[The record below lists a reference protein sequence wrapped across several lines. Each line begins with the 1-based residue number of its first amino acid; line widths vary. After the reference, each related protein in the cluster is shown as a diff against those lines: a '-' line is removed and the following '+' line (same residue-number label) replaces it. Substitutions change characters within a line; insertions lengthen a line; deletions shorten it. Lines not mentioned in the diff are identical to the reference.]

1 MRRLALLLV
10 GLALC
15 IGGCEDG
22 VTDGEDFVYHNAI
35 LRDVR
40 PLQAAAS
47 GTLQRPDFS
56 WPATDEKHVACAI
69 FERRISVRK
78 NQITNADDILWLW
91 HSGLGTGRDGNV
103 LFEHGVRNEAGAPP
117 LDRLPPGTYY
127 WAVWA
132 LDEQGLP
139 IAATDEYTLTVPR

>member
-1 MRRLALLLV
+1 MSRLVLLLTAV
-10 GLALC
+10 VFCAP
-15 IGGCEDG
+15 GCDAGSEG
-22 VTDGEDFVYHNAI
+22 SEDFVYHNAI
-35 LRDVR
+35 LRGVN

-47 GTLQRPDFS
+47 GTLERPDFS
-56 WPATDEKHVACAI
+56 WPATDEKHVACAV

-78 NQITNADDILWLW
+78 NQITNADDIIWVW

-103 LFEHGVRNEAGAPP
+103 LYEHGVANEAGQDPP
-117 LDRLPPGTYY
+117 DRLPTGTYY

-139 IAATDEYTLTVPR
+139 ISATDEYTLTVPR